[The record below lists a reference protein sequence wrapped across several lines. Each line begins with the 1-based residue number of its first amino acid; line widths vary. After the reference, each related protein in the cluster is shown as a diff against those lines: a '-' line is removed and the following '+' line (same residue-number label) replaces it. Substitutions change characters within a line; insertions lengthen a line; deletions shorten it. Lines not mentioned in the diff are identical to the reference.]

1 MRRMYIYANCLN
13 GESISFVG
21 KYLRDLET
29 KNWHYYLREDG
40 ELIHVKKDGSMIVI
54 GGTEEEVRQSQ
65 LNPDGFS
72 E

>member
-1 MRRMYIYANCLN
+1 MRGIDIYANCLR
-13 GESISFVG
+13 GECLSFIG
-21 KYLRDLET
+21 EYIRDLET
-29 KNWHYYLREDG
+29 KNWHYYLRNDG
-40 ELIHVKKDGSMIVI
+40 RVVHVKKDGSLIVI